1 MKLIR
6 MATSQNTSVAEIVNE
21 LVRRAETTP
30 DGRPA
35 WAAVPEDEQTQ
46 LSPRPHS
53 RAWSADRPGA

>member
-35 WAAVPEDEQTQ
+35 WAAVPEDQQTQ
-46 LSPRPHS
+46 LV
-53 RAWSADRPGA
+53 A